1 MEHLGIGPG
10 PVVGEAL
17 DHLMELRLERGPI
30 EKEEA
35 LRLLDAWAR
44 ERGVSG

>member
-10 PVVGEAL
+10 PLVGEAMDLLLEHRL
-17 DHLMELRLERGPI
+17 DEGPYD
-30 EKEEA
+30 EAEA

-44 ERGVSG
+44 ERGVES